1 MNGFGFLFAV
11 VTAGLMFALPR
22 RLAPLPL
29 LMGAA
34 YITIQQAIE
43 IGPFHFSVIR
53 LLIVAGLLR
62 VLAKGERIAGGWN
75 ALDRMMIA
83 WASWA
88 ICSLIFHK
96 SSVFI
101 TRLGVTY
108 DILGSYFLFRVFIQE
123 AEDIHRIFKM
133 VCILLTPL
141 AVTML
146 LEKFTGRNLLGVIG
160 FGPVDVAMTNGHYR
174 AQGTFGHPILAGTI
188 GGVCLPMAIY
198 LWRENRKFA
207 LIGLAATGGM
217 VFASGSS
224 GPIMTAF
231 SILVAMALW
240 KIRSHLRVIRWLVVL
255 SLFVLNFIMNDPV
268 YFLMARIDITG
279 GSTGYFRAQL
289 LRSAIEHLNE
299 WWLAGTDYTRH
310 WMATG
315 ISANADHTDI
325 TNHYLAMGVGGGLP
339 LMLLFIGIL
348 IIAFAE
354 MGKALKRYKEEPVGE
369 QFMIWTL
376 GSILF
381 GHATTFMSISYFD
394 QSFVFL
400 YLILA
405 IIGSLH
411 AMEPVAARQ
420 ESSAKMP
427 EGVLESE
434 SGPALA
440 HRFAFADRT

>member
-11 VTAGLMFALPR
+11 VTAGLVFALPR
-22 RLAPLPL
+22 RLVPLPL

-34 YITIQQAIE
+34 YITTQQVIE
-43 IGPFHFSVIR
+43 IGPLHFSVVR
-53 LLIVAGLLR
+53 LLIAMGFLR
-62 VLAKGERIAGGWN
+62 VLAKSERIADGWN
-75 ALDRMMIA
+75 ALDRMMIV

-101 TRLGVTY
+101 LRLGVTF

-123 AEDIHRIFKM
+123 PKDIHRIFEM
-133 VCILLTPL
+133 VCVLLVPL

-146 LEKFTGRNLLGVIG
+146 VEKFTGNNLLSAIG
-160 FGPVDVAMTNGHYR
+160 FGPAYVVITNGHYR
-174 AQGTFGHPILAGTI
+174 AQGAFGHPILAGTI
-188 GGVCLPMAIY
+188 GGVCLPMAIH
-198 LWRENRKFA
+198 LWRENRKLA
-207 LIGLAATGGM
+207 LIGLAATGGI

-224 GPIMTAF
+224 GPVMTTLSVLFA
-231 SILVAMALW
+231 LALW
-240 KIRSHLRVIRWLVVL
+240 RIRGHLRVVRWFVVIFL
-255 SLFVLNFIMNDPV
+255 IILNFIMNDPV

-289 LRSAIEHLNE
+289 IRSAIEHLNE

-310 WMATG
+310 WMVTG
-315 ISANADHTDI
+315 VAASADHTDI
-325 TNHYLAMGVGGGLP
+325 TNHYLAMGVVGGLP
-339 LMLLFIGIL
+339 LILIFVGVL

-354 MGKALKRYKEEPVGE
+354 IGKALQRYKEEPVGE

-381 GHATTFMSISYFD
+381 GHATTFMSVSYFD

-411 AMEPVAARQ
+411 AMKPEPTRREASVKAPD
-420 ESSAKMP
+420 EVP
-427 EGVLESE
+427 EFE
-434 SGPALA
+434 SGPVLA
-440 HRFAFADRT
+440 RRFGFTGCH